1 MLRYQDGRFYMDGA
15 PFSIHSGAIHY
26 FRTLPQQWED
36 RLQKLKD
43 CGLNTVETYCCWNM
57 HEPKQGQFC
66 FEGMLD
72 VSAFLSLAEKLGLY
86 VIVRPG
92 PYICA
97 EWEFGGMP
105 AWLLADDG
113 IRLRT
118 TEERYFAHVRRY
130 MQVLMDQI
138 RPHLQS
144 NGGNVILLAVE
155 NEYGSFGNSREYMN
169 KCAKLLR
176 DCGGDVPLVTAD
188 GHLDIFLNGG
198 MADGVLPA
206 LDFGYDHDIL
216 PVHFDALGKLAPQV
230 PQFHL
235 EHWIGA
241 FSHWDAPVLRYPAE
255 DAAREVSQQ
264 LAQGIDFNLYM
275 FHGGTNF
282 GFFNGANHTADD
294 PENRIKNR
302 YEPDITSYDYDAPLT
317 EWGECTPKYFAIQKE
332 MERYLGKTLPKP
344 AQVPLQ
350 NIGAVQLNAYAPLFE
365 NLENIGQRFTD
376 CLPRNMEAYGQSYG
390 YILYRNVIKTKQK
403 IDLLAFREVYDRVTV
418 FFNGVRRGV
427 VYRNDP
433 KQYLEVD
440 GWMDEGGVL
449 ELLVENMGRIN
460 FGPDMCKGDRKGIC
474 DSVYISV
481 KNGPRQILCDW
492 EVYTLPMDDLTKL
505 SYTGSVRAGQP
516 GFWKGSFRAEQKD
529 CFVHLHQFS
538 KGFVTVNGFNLGRF
552 WEKGP
557 QMSLY
562 LPWPILKEENEI
574 IVYAEDW
581 EKPEIVIS
589 DEHIL
594 TGGNTFAHP
603 VTVL

>member
-1 MLRYQDGRFYMDGA
+1 MLTYENGQFYMDGA
-15 PFSIHSGAIHY
+15 PFHIHSGAIHY

-43 CGLNTVETYCCWNM
+43 CGLNTVETYCCWNL

-66 FEGMLD
+66 FDGMLD
-72 VSAFLSLAEKLGLY
+72 VSGFLSMAEKLGLY
-86 VIVRPG
+86 IIVRPG

-97 EWEFGGMP
+97 EWEFGGLP
-105 AWLLADDG
+105 SWLLADDG

-130 MQVLMDQI
+130 MQVLMEEI

-144 NGGNVILLAVE
+144 NGGNVIMLSVE

-169 KCAKLLR
+169 KCAQLLK
-176 DCGGDVPLVTAD
+176 DCGADVPLVTAD

-198 MADGVLPA
+198 MADDAFPA
-206 LDFGYDHDIL
+206 LDFGYDHEIL
-216 PVHFDALGKLAPQV
+216 PVHFDAVGQLAPEI
-230 PQFHL
+230 PKFHL

-241 FSHWDAPVLRYPAE
+241 IAHWDAPVLRYPAE
-255 DAAREVSQQ
+255 DAAREVRQQ
-264 LAQGIDFNLYM
+264 LEQGISFNLYM

-282 GFFNGANHTADD
+282 GFLNGANHTADD

-302 YEPDITSYDYDAPLT
+302 FEPDITSYDYDAPLT

-332 MERYLGKTLPKP
+332 MERYLGKALPKP
-344 AQVPLQ
+344 APVPLQ
-350 NIGAVQLNAYAPLFE
+350 NIGAVQLTQCASLFD
-365 NLENIGQRFTD
+365 NLPNIGQRFTD

-390 YILYRNVIKTKQK
+390 YILYRNIIQTKQK

-418 FFNGVRRGV
+418 FFNGIRRGV
-427 VYRNDP
+427 IYRNDP

-481 KNGPRQILCDW
+481 KDGPRQILCDW
-492 EVYTLPMDDLTKL
+492 EIYTLPMDNLTKL
-505 SYTGSVRAGQP
+505 SYGKIVPAGQP
-516 GFWKGSFRAEQKD
+516 GFWRGSFRAEQKD
-529 CFVHLHQFS
+529 CFVH
-538 KGFVTVNGFNLGRF
+538 
-552 WEKGP
+552 
-557 QMSLY
+557 
-562 LPWPILKEENEI
+562 
-574 IVYAEDW
+574 
-581 EKPEIVIS
+581 
-589 DEHIL
+589 
-594 TGGNTFAHP
+594 
-603 VTVL
+603 

>member
-1 MLRYQDGRFYMDGA
+1 MNGA
-15 PFSIHSGAIHY
+15 PFHIHSGAIHY

-57 HEPKQGQFC
+57 HEPKQGEFC
-66 FEGMLD
+66 FDGMLD

-86 VIVRPG
+86 VILRPG

-97 EWEFGGMP
+97 EWEFGGFP
-105 AWLLADDG
+105 AWLLSDDG

-118 TEERYFAHVRRY
+118 TEERYFGHVRRY
-130 MQVLMDQI
+130 MQKLMEQV

-144 NGGNVILLAVE
+144 NGGNIIMMAVE
-155 NEYGSFGNSREYMN
+155 NEYGSYGNSRTYMN
-169 KCAKLLR
+169 QCAQLLR
-176 DCGGDVPLVTAD
+176 DCGVDVPLVTAD

-198 MADGVLPA
+198 MADDALPA
-206 LDFGYDHDIL
+206 LDFGYDHDIT
-216 PVHFDALGKLAPQV
+216 PQHFAALRDLAPQA
-230 PQFHL
+230 PCLHL

-241 FSHWDAPVLRYPAE
+241 FCHWCDPVLKYAPE
-255 DAAREVSQQ
+255 DAAQEVRRHLERGDS
-264 LAQGIDFNLYM
+264 FNLYM

-282 GFFNGANHTADD
+282 GFYNGANHSAND

-332 MERYLGKTLPKP
+332 MEKHLGKKLPTP
-344 AQVPLQ
+344 DPVPLQ
-350 NIGAVQLNAYAPLFE
+350 NIGTVALDQCAGLFS
-365 NLENIGQRFTD
+365 NLQNIGTYFTD
-376 CLPRNMEAYGQSYG
+376 CLPRNMESYGQDYG
-390 YILYRNVIKTKQK
+390 YILYRNTINTKQK
-403 IDLLAFREVYDRVTV
+403 IDLLAFREVHDRVTV

-427 VYRNDP
+427 IYRNDP

-440 GWMDEGGVL
+440 GWMDQGGVL

-481 KNGPRQILCDW
+481 KDGPRQILCDW
-492 EVYTLPMDDLTKL
+492 EIYTLPMDHLEQLCYD
-505 SYTGSVRAGQP
+505 GNVPAGQP
-516 GFWKGSFRAEQKD
+516 GFWKGNFHAEQKD
-529 CFVHLHQFS
+529 CFVHLDHFT

-552 WEKGP
+552 WNRGP

-562 LPWPILKEENEI
+562 LPAPVLKDENEI
-574 IVYAEDW
+574 IVYSEDC
-581 EKPEIVIS
+581 EKPEISITDQHV
-589 DEHIL
+589 L
-594 TGGNTFAHP
+594 MGKTGTAYP